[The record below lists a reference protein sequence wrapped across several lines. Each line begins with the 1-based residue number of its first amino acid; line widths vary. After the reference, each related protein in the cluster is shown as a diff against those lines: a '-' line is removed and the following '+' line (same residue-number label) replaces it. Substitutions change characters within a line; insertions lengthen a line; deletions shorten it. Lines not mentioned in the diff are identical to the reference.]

1 MSSPPFARLDH
12 LVIAVRDLDAA
23 AGAYA
28 AVLGRAASWRGTH
41 PTYGTANV
49 IFGLDN
55 CYLELLALGAEPA
68 IHPVATALA
77 AYLERH
83 AEGLFALAFGSDDL
97 DAAADHLR
105 SHGLHPGPIADG
117 HAQAPGSAVRRWR
130 SFPLPRTETRGV
142 NVFAI
147 AHDDRAT
154 IAPAAPSADPQTIV
168 TGVDHVVV
176 FSDDLGAALTLWGE
190 AFRIPERWRREFP
203 DRGTVNVG
211 LRLGGVTFELVG
223 PLAGASGTRGERTWG
238 LAYDVTDV
246 DAAVTRLRANGIPVS
261 EARTGLAP
269 ATRVC
274 TVKWRDGVPT
284 LLIEHQARAGQSAPP
299 ARV

>member
-1 MSSPPFARLDH
+1 VSSLPFARLDH

-49 IFGLDN
+49 LFGLDN
-55 CYLELLALGAEPA
+55 CYLELLALGSPPT
-68 IHPVATALA
+68 HPVATALA

-117 HAQAPGSAVRRWR
+117 EAHAPGGALRRWR
-130 SFPLPRTETRGV
+130 SFALPRVDTRGV
-142 NVFAI
+142 NVFVI
-147 AHDDRAT
+147 AHEDRAT
-154 IAPAAPSADPQTIV
+154 IATAVPSADPRAVV

-176 FSDDLGAALTLWGE
+176 FSDDLGAALRLWGE
-190 AFRIPERWRREFP
+190 TFRIPERWRRELP
-203 DRGTVNVG
+203 ERGTVNVG

-223 PLAGASGTRGERTWG
+223 PLAGATGTRGERTWG
-238 LAYDVTDV
+238 LAYDVSDV
-246 DAAVTRLRANGIPVS
+246 DAAVARLRASGIPVS

-269 ATRVC
+269 ATRVS
-274 TVKWRDGVPT
+274 TVKWPDGVPT
-284 LLIEHQARAGQSAPP
+284 LLIEHQARAGRNAPRSRP
-299 ARV
+299 